1 VASFF
6 AVFSDFVVFPICL
19 VFNRCI
25 PDVVR
30 NTTLDLLDVINSSD
44 VVQGLI
50 ADISLSW
57 RIILVCMASS
67 LVIGWLWLLLMRFFA
82 GIMVWFTIFTGIFLL
97 GGFTAMMWYTGTN
110 LQTTYMNMAPG
121 QQVESLRILWQA
133 ILYTSYV
140 LAALCAIVIL
150 ITLFNCGRIHLA
162 VTVCQE
168 AGKAIQA
175 MYFQLILFPI
185 VPFVLVVMAGAF
197 WIVTTVLIV
206 TAATP
211 AYDATTGE
219 YLGLEANNQLK
230 GMIIYLLFG
239 FLWTLNFILGLYD
252 VTVSG
257 AIADWYWSFHGKE
270 LKPLGVLRSFGRVLR
285 YNLGSVIFGALLIAI
300 VQFIRIALQYIKDR
314 LKGSENRLARCL
326 ISCLQCC
333 MACFQRFLE
342 FINKN
347 AYVMIAVYGYSFL
360 TGARRGLALV
370 AANPLRVA
378 TLMNISKLM
387 LFLGK
392 VFITCTTLAIA
403 FLVRFYIFLEFF
415 FLNFGLVLIL
425 NLPIF
430 RGIIVAQEHSG
441 S

>member
-1 VASFF
+1 
-6 AVFSDFVVFPICL
+6 
-19 VFNRCI
+19 VFNRCV
-25 PDVVR
+25 PDIVR
-30 NTTLDLLDVINSSD
+30 NTTLDLLDEINSSD
-44 VVQGLI
+44 IVQGLI
-50 ADISLSW
+50 TDISLSW
-57 RIILVCMASS
+57 RIIVVCMASS
-67 LVIGWLWLLLMRFFA
+67 LVIGWLWLLLMRWFA

-110 LQTTYMNMAPG
+110 LQTTYINTPPA

-140 LAALCAIVIL
+140 LAAICAIIII

-168 AGKAIQA
+168 AGKAIQS
-175 MYFQLILFPI
+175 MYFQLIFFPL
-185 VPFVLVVMAGAF
+185 VPFISAIAAGAF

-211 AYDATTGE
+211 AYDENGE
-219 YLGLEANNQLK
+219 YLGLEANAQLK

-239 FLWTLNFILGLYD
+239 FLWTLNFVMGVYD
-252 VTVSG
+252 VTVAG

-270 LKPLGVLRSFGRVLR
+270 MKPMGVLRSFGRVIR

-300 VQFIRIALQYIKDR
+300 VQLIRIMLQYLKDR
-314 LKGSENRLARCL
+314 LKGAENRVARCL
-326 ISCLQCC
+326 ITCLQCC

-378 TLMNISKLM
+378 TLMSISKLM

-392 VFITCTTLAIA
+392 VFITFTTLAIA
-403 FLVRFYIFLEFF
+403 FLVRLFIFTL
-415 FLNFGLVLIL
+415 
-425 NLPIF
+425 
-430 RGIIVAQEHSG
+430 S
-441 S
+441 

>member
-1 VASFF
+1 MQVWNERRIVA
-6 AVFSDFVVFPICL
+6 ALCCLTWLIFVVFFL
-19 VFNRCI
+19 VFNRCV
-25 PDVVR
+25 PDIVR
-30 NTTLDLLDVINSSD
+30 NTTLDLLDEINSSD
-44 VVQGLI
+44 IVQGLI
-50 ADISLSW
+50 TDISLSW
-57 RIILVCMASS
+57 RIIVVCMASS
-67 LVIGWLWLLLMRFFA
+67 LVIGWLWLLLMRWFA

-110 LQTTYMNMAPG
+110 LQTTYINTPPA

-140 LAALCAIVIL
+140 LAAICAIIII

-168 AGKAIQA
+168 AGKAIQS
-175 MYFQLILFPI
+175 MYFQLIFFPL
-185 VPFVLVVMAGAF
+185 VPFISAIAAGAF

-211 AYDATTGE
+211 AYDENGE
-219 YLGLEANNQLK
+219 YLGLEANAQLK

-239 FLWTLNFILGLYD
+239 FLWTLNFVMGVYD
-252 VTVSG
+252 VTVAG

-270 LKPLGVLRSFGRVLR
+270 MKPMGVLRSFGRVIR

-300 VQFIRIALQYIKDR
+300 VQLIRIMLQYLKDR
-314 LKGSENRLARCL
+314 LKGAENRVARCL
-326 ISCLQCC
+326 ITCLQCC

-378 TLMNISKLM
+378 TLMSISKLM

-392 VFITCTTLAIA
+392 VFITFTTLAIA
-403 FLVRFYIFLEFF
+403 FLVRLFIFTL
-415 FLNFGLVLIL
+415 
-425 NLPIF
+425 
-430 RGIIVAQEHSG
+430 S
-441 S
+441 